1 MATGWVWHER
11 YMWHDTGTA
20 GGPLPVSRWV
30 EPMEHVESPD
40 AKRRFAN
47 LVSASGLLEHL
58 TPLAPRPATVAELT
72 RVHLPEYVADVDR
85 QAAAGGGNLGGGTP
99 FGEFS
104 YEIAL
109 LAAGGVLAA
118 VEAVAGGVVDN
129 AYALVRPPGHHATPD
144 HGRGFCLFNNVA
156 VAARHAQ
163 ATLGL
168 ERIAIVDWD
177 VHHGNGT
184 QDTFWDDPSV
194 LAVSIHQDG
203 VYPPQSGPVTDVG
216 GPGAEGTTIN
226 VPLPP
231 GSGDGAYRAAF
242 TEVVEPALD
251 RFAPDLI
258 LVACGFDANGFD
270 PLARQMLS
278 SESFRELTRRVADAA
293 ARHCDGRLVLA
304 HEGGYSPFA
313 VPFCGLAVVE
323 QLSGVRTGVE
333 DPFLPI
339 VENYGGQLWPHQAD
353 AVAAAAAVHSAG
365 RSWIAHG

>member
-1 MATGWVWHER
+1 MATGWVWSER
-11 YMWHDTGTA
+11 YMWHDAGTA

-30 EPMEHVESPD
+30 EPMTHIEGPD

-47 LVSASGLLEHL
+47 LVAASGLLERL
-58 TPLAPRPATVAELT
+58 TVLAPRPATVAELT
-72 RVHLPEYVADVDR
+72 RVHRRSYVDEIAR

-109 LAAGGVLAA
+109 LAAGGTITA
-118 VEAVAGGVVDN
+118 VEAVVGGTVEN
-129 AYALVRPPGHHATPD
+129 AYALVRPPGHHATPE
-144 HGRGFCLFNNVA
+144 HGRGFCLFNNIA

-163 ATLGL
+163 ATLGVG
-168 ERIAIVDWD
+168 RIAIVDWD

-203 VYPPQSGPVTDVG
+203 VYPPRSGPVTDT
-216 GPGAEGTTIN
+216 GAHGTIVN
-226 VPLPP
+226 VPLPA

-242 TEVVEPALD
+242 ADVVEPALD

-278 SESFRELTRRVADAA
+278 SESFRWMTGRVKAA
-293 ARHCDGRLVLA
+293 AERHCEGRLVLT

-323 QLSGVRTGVE
+323 ELSGVRTEVE

-339 VENYGGQLWPHQAD
+339 VENYGGRLLPHQAEAIARAQRND
-353 AVAAAAAVHSAG
+353 T
-365 RSWIAHG
+365 SWASSS

>member
-30 EPMEHVESPD
+30 EPMAHVESPD

-47 LVSASGLLEHL
+47 LVAASGLLDHL
-58 TPLAPRPATVAELT
+58 TPLAPRSATVAELT
-72 RVHLPEYVADVDR
+72 RVHQPEYVADVEQ
-85 QAAAGGGNLGGGTP
+85 QAAAGGGKLGGGTP

-109 LAAGGVLAA
+109 LAAGGVLTA
-118 VEAVAGGVVDN
+118 VEAVVAGVVDN
-129 AYALVRPPGHHATPD
+129 AYALVRPPGHHATPA

-156 VAARHAQ
+156 IAARHARV
-163 ATLGL
+163 ALGL
-168 ERIAIVDWD
+168 ERVAIVDWD

-194 LAVSIHQDG
+194 LAISIHQDG
-203 VYPPQSGPVTDVG
+203 VYPPRSGPVTDT
-216 GPGAEGTTIN
+216 GAHGTVIN
-226 VPLPP
+226 IPLPP

-242 TEVVEPALD
+242 TDVVEPALD

-270 PLARQMLS
+270 PLARQMLH
-278 SESFRELTRRVADAA
+278 SESFRWMTSRVRVAAE
-293 ARHCDGRLVLA
+293 RHCAGRLVLA

-323 QLSGVRTGVE
+323 EPSGVRTEVE
-333 DPFLPI
+333 DPYLPI
-339 VENYGGQLWPHQAD
+339 VENYGGQLRPHQAD
-353 AVAAAAAVHSAG
+353 AIAAAAQRNDTSWAR
-365 RSWIAHG
+365 RS